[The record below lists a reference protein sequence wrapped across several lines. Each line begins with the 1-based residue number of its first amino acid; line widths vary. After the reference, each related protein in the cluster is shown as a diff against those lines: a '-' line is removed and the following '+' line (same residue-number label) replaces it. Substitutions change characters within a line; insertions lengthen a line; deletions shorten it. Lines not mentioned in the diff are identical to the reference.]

1 MPNSE
6 PSATALT
13 EDVTIDVKYGSRQKR
28 MENFNELVNFLHE
41 WKQSQTQPS
50 LIQGIKIAERFCDV
64 HFQYGHVSKKD
75 ITQQALMKVN
85 ML

>member
-6 PSATALT
+6 PSAIEYA
-13 EDVTIDVKYGSRQKR
+13 VGSRQKR
-28 MENFNELVNFLHE
+28 MDNFYELVNFLHA
-41 WKQSQTQPS
+41 WKNGYLRKMQVEPS
-50 LIQGIKIAERFCDV
+50 LLQSIKAAERYCDV

-85 ML
+85 LL

>member
-6 PSATALT
+6 PSAIEYA
-13 EDVTIDVKYGSRQKR
+13 VGSRQKR
-28 MENFNELVNFLHE
+28 MDNFAQLVEFLQN
-41 WKQSQTQPS
+41 WKKSQTDPTT
-50 LIQGIKIAERFCDV
+50 IQGVKIAERFCDE

-85 ML
+85 LL

>member
-6 PSATALT
+6 PT
-13 EDVTIDVKYGSRQKR
+13 ESLQNYVKYGSRQKR
-28 MENFNELVNFLHE
+28 MDNFTRLVNFLHA
-41 WKQSQTQPS
+41 WKKSQTDPS
-50 LIQGIKIAERFCDV
+50 LIQGIRVAERFCDV

-85 ML
+85 LL

>member
-6 PSATALT
+6 PTT
-13 EDVTIDVKYGSRQKR
+13 EGQGSQKYGSRQKR
-28 MENFNELVNFLHE
+28 MDNFTELVNFLHE
-41 WKQSQTQPS
+41 WKTTQTTPS
-50 LIQGIKIAERFCDV
+50 LIQGVKIAERFCDV

-85 ML
+85 LL

>member
-6 PSATALT
+6 PST

-28 MENFNELVNFLHE
+28 MDNFTELVNFLHD
-41 WKQSQTQPS
+41 WKKSQTSPS
-50 LIQGIKIAERFCDV
+50 MIQGIKVAERFCDV

-85 ML
+85 LL